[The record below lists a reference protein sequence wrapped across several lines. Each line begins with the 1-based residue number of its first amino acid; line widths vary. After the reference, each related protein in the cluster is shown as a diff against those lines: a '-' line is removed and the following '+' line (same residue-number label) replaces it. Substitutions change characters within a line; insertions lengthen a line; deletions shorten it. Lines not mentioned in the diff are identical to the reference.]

1 MMRRVVALL
10 AIVVV
15 VGGVAAGGW
24 WYVNRNPEWWF
35 WLQDEFAEAVTELG
49 LEPAEESMGLEAS
62 GFIEAEEA
70 SVTSELGGR
79 IVALHAD
86 EGDEVIQGQ
95 TVVELDDSL
104 LLSRVK
110 MAEAELAVAEAALAQ
125 VKAGVRQETLEYA
138 LALLEQARVAQTAA
152 HVAWDD
158 AQEMLENPQELE
170 LALTAARARL
180 GVLDSQEQQAQAIAN
195 SAQSGRDFADEAV
208 RLLEGFEP
216 RKEWVQIGRFDLVS
230 VPPEIPL
237 PPNPAD
243 GEYIIDGYKIVIE
256 GGVITVYHQ
265 VAIRIPVDIL
275 DEARHEQATATYQSW
290 AAWTGLAGVQVARSG
305 AEAYLAELESQRAD
319 PLTLQAQANA
329 AKAQYEIATAAV
341 GLAQAQVDGLQVG
354 ATPEQVAAVEA
365 QVEIARAALDALRV
379 QVDKFVLQAPILGL
393 VLERPVHVGEV
404 ALPGSPLLTLADLD
418 RVTLTVY
425 VPEDQ
430 LGRVQ
435 LGQLVSVM
443 VDAYPD
449 RTFTGKVAFI
459 ASQAEFT
466 PKNVQTR
473 EERVNMVFAVKV
485 RLPNPDHALKPGMPA
500 DAVLVDAVNG
510 G

>member
-1 MMRRVVALL
+1 MKRVIVLVS
-10 AIVVV
+10 IVVV
-15 VGGVAAGGW
+15 VGGVVAGGW
-24 WYVNRNPEWWF
+24 WYVNQNPEWWF
-35 WLQDEFAEAVTELG
+35 WLQDEFNAAVAELG
-49 LEPAEESMGLEAS
+49 LEPVEEAVGVMAS

-86 EGDEVIQGQ
+86 EGDLVTEGQ
-95 TVVELDDSL
+95 TVVELDSSL
-104 LLSRVK
+104 LLSQVK
-110 MAEAELAVAEAALAQ
+110 MAETELGVAEAQLAQ
-125 VKAGVRQETLEYA
+125 VEAGVRQETLDYA

-152 HVAWDD
+152 QVAADD
-158 AQEMLENPQELE
+158 AQLMLENPQELE

-180 GVLDSQEQQAQAIAN
+180 GVLGFQERQAQAIAN
-195 SAQSGRDFADEAV
+195 SAQSGRDFADEVV

-216 RKEWVQIGRFDLVS
+216 RKEWLQIGRFDLGN

-243 GEYIIDGYKIVIE
+243 GEYLIDGYKIVIE
-256 GGVITVYHQ
+256 GGVVTVYLQ
-265 VAIRIPVDIL
+265 VTIGIPIDML
-275 DEARHEQATATYQSW
+275 DEARHEQATTTYQSW
-290 AAWTGLAGVQVARSG
+290 AAWTGLAGAQVVRSG
-305 AEAYLAELESQRAD
+305 AEAYLAELERQKAD
-319 PLTLQAQANA
+319 PLTLQALANA
-329 AKAQYEIATAAV
+329 ARAQYEIATAAV

-354 ATPEQVAAVEA
+354 ATTEQVAAVEA
-365 QVEIARAALDALRV
+365 QVEISRAALDALRV
-379 QVDKFVLQAPILGL
+379 QVDKFVLQAPISGL

-404 ALPGSPLLTLADLD
+404 ALPGSPLMTLADLD
-418 RVTLTVY
+418 RVTLIVY

-430 LGRVQ
+430 LGRVR
-435 LGQLVSVM
+435 LGQPVTVT

-449 RTFTGKVAFI
+449 RTFRGTVAFI

-473 EERVNMVFAVKV
+473 EERVSMVFAVKV

-500 DAVLVDAVNG
+500 DAVLVDDLNG
-510 G
+510 E

>member
-1 MMRRVVALL
+1 MKRVIVFLSF
-10 AIVVV
+10 VVV
-15 VGGVAAGGW
+15 IGGAVAVGW
-24 WYVNRNPEWWF
+24 WYLNRNPEWWF
-35 WLQDEFAEAVTELG
+35 WLQDRFTEAVAELG
-49 LEPAEESMGLEAS
+49 LQPVDEAMGLVAS

-86 EGDEVIQGQ
+86 EGDEVTVGQ
-95 TVVELDDSL
+95 TVVELDSSL
-104 LLSRVK
+104 LLSQVK
-110 MAEAELAVAEAALAQ
+110 MAEAELAVAEAKLAQ
-125 VKAGVRQETLEYA
+125 VKAGVRQETLDYA
-138 LALLEQARVAQTAA
+138 LALLEQARVAQSAA
-152 HVAWDD
+152 QVAAED
-158 AQEMLENPQELE
+158 AQLMLENPQELE

-180 GVLDSQEQQAQAIAN
+180 DVLDSQERQAQAIAN

-208 RLLEGFEP
+208 RLLEAFEP
-216 RKEWVQIGRFDLVS
+216 RKEWVQIGRFDLGD

-237 PPNPAD
+237 PPNPSD
-243 GEYIIDGYKIVIE
+243 GEYFIGGYKIVVE
-256 GGVITVYHQ
+256 GGVATVYRK
-265 VAIRIPVDIL
+265 VTISVPVDML
-275 DEARHEQATATYQSW
+275 DEARHEQATVTYQSW
-290 AAWTGLAGVQVARSG
+290 AAWTGLEGARVARSG
-305 AEAYLAELESQRAD
+305 AEAYLAELERQRAD
-319 PLTLQAQANA
+319 PLTLQARANT

-379 QVDKFVLQAPILGL
+379 QVDKFVLQAPISGL

-404 ALPGSPLLTLADLD
+404 ALPGSPLMTLADLD
-418 RVTLTVY
+418 RVTLIVY

-435 LGQLVSVM
+435 LGQPVTVT

-449 RTFTGKVAFI
+449 RTFRGTVAFI

-473 EERVNMVFAVKV
+473 EERVSMVFAVKV

-500 DAVLVDAVNG
+500 DAVLVDAVNDE
-510 G
+510 

>member
-1 MMRRVVALL
+1 MKKVIVFMVV
-10 AIVVV
+10 IVVI
-15 VGGVAAGGW
+15 GGAAAVGW

-35 WLQDEFAEAVTELG
+35 WLQDEFAEAVAELG
-49 LEPAEESMGLEAS
+49 LEPAEETTGLVAS

-86 EGDEVIQGQ
+86 EGDEVTAGQ
-95 TVVELDDSL
+95 TVVDLDDSL
-104 LLSRVK
+104 LLSQVE
-110 MAEAELAVAEAALAQ
+110 MAEAELAVAEAQLAQ

-138 LALLEQARVAQTAA
+138 LALLEQARVAQAA
-152 HVAWDD
+152 ARVAWDD
-158 AQEMLENPQELE
+158 AQLMLENPQELE

-180 GVLDSQEQQAQAIAN
+180 GVLDFQEQQAQAIAN

-208 RLLEGFEP
+208 RQLEAFEP
-216 RKEWVQIGRFDLVS
+216 RREWVQIGRFDLAS

-243 GEYIIDGYKIVIE
+243 GEYIIDGYKIVIKD
-256 GGVITVYHQ
+256 GVITVYYQ
-265 VAIRIPVDIL
+265 VTIRVPVDVL
-275 DEARHEQATATYQSW
+275 DEALHEQATATYQSW
-290 AAWTGLAGVQVARSG
+290 AAWTGLAGAQVVRSG
-305 AEAYLAELESQRAD
+305 AQAYLAELQRQKSD

-329 AKAQYEIATAAV
+329 AMAQYEIATAAV
-341 GLAQAQVDGLQVG
+341 GVAQAQVDGLQVG
-354 ATPEQVAAVEA
+354 ATPEQIAAVEA
-365 QVEIARAALDALRV
+365 QAEIARAAVDALRV
-379 QVDKFVLQAPILGL
+379 QVDKFVLQAPISGL

-404 ALPGSPLLTLADLD
+404 ALPGAPLVTLADLD
-418 RVTLTVY
+418 RVTLIVY

-435 LGQLVSVM
+435 LGQPVTVT
-443 VDAYPD
+443 VDAYSD
-449 RTFTGKVAFI
+449 RSFRGTVAFI

-473 EERVNMVFAVKV
+473 EERVSMVFAVKV

-500 DAVLVDAVNG
+500 DAVLVDATNG
-510 G
+510 E